1 MSFWDDRRREIAHLL
16 ETQPIGTAL
25 TWTPIQWTMNCG
37 NAEYI
42 QNELKAIQQNLR
54 WRKIFESYVEHPWA
68 SSLEKYP
75 GTHLLG
81 NTIHHMYHWLVFE
94 EYTNKALDNISSIF
108 EFGGGFGSSLR
119 IARFAGFKGKYRILD
134 FPELHILSEAYCDD
148 ENVIRLASISELG
161 VEPYDLLAGFWSLT
175 ESNAILRNK
184 VMMSN
189 FTNCII
195 AYSDSFEGLQNAGYF
210 ENVKQRFGG
219 TIAPI
224 PHLPNNSY
232 YLR

>member
-1 MSFWDDRRREIAHLL
+1 MSFWDKKRQQLAQLIAT
-16 ETQPIGTAL
+16 EPIENAL
-25 TWTPIQWTMNCG
+25 DWYPIKETMNTGC
-37 NAEYI
+37 AEWI
-42 QNELKAIQQNLR
+42 LQELKVIQQNLK
-54 WRKIFESYVEHPWA
+54 WRKIFETYTEHEWA

-75 GTHLLG
+75 ATHLLG
-81 NTIHHMYHWLVFE
+81 NSIHHIFHWLMFE
-94 EYTNKALDNISSIF
+94 EYSSKQLSDLNSIF

-119 IARFAGFKGKYRILD
+119 LARFAGFKGEYRILD
-134 FPELHILSEAYCDD
+134 FPELHTIAKAYYDD
-148 ENVIRLASISELG
+148 DKVIRLNHISELG
-161 VEPYDLLAGFWSLT
+161 DQPYDLFAGFWSLT

-219 TIAPI
+219 AIVPI
-224 PHLPNNSY
+224 PHLPANSY